1 MATYPQQRQGQSH
14 RGEHDDRQITPID
27 TSEIQLK
34 DINADIFDR
43 IAKNAAITIA
53 ANTKSNKP
61 TQLRRFY
68 DEIVMW
74 DQKASSITEKNP
86 EKFAEYLPFIRMLNA
101 KVAYAEGRKN
111 SGHGLV
117 DNNYSILISECLKQV
132 DSPKTLR
139 TFKLFMEAFMGF
151 YKQERPKD

>member
-1 MATYPQQRQGQSH
+1 MTIQPQQRQGQGY
-14 RGEHDDRQITPID
+14 RGGYDDRQITPID
-27 TSEIQLK
+27 TSEILFK
-34 DINADIFDR
+34 DIKADLFDR
-43 IAKNAAITIA
+43 IAKNAAIALA
-53 ANTKSNKP
+53 ANNKSNKP

-74 DQKASSITEKNP
+74 DQKATMSVKTP

-117 DNNYSILISECLKQV
+117 DNNYVTLIYECLKQV
-132 DSPKTLR
+132 DSTETLR
-139 TFKLFMEAFMGF
+139 IFKLFIEAFMGF